1 VDTWGTTSVYTTLS
15 LSPKDPHLCDSRA
28 HREPETLNEYTRR
41 EEVRWTFVA
50 STILVLCIAVAVIRL
65 VTVQGKVVPDVKAQE
80 LAQQTADKAVAMH
93 PCAEQADNLVTE
105 VGIFNQAAK
114 TAKLQ
119 AEPDKPKPGS
129 KKKPAKDQKEKD
141 QLLELAWGTAA
152 PSYKLA
158 GKLALCRQPV
168 EAAVGVKAPA
178 TPGWDAVLKAAAVP
192 PPGDDAKAQA
202 EAARALQPIFESA
215 QMDKVAAHVH
225 EAEASLK
232 DLAAKQKA
240 TADTAMVREPL
251 PKGVLSQQ
259 AAIGI
264 GVGLCVLSLLLS
276 YVSVAL
282 ASSKRASTLIP
293 LRDAAR
299 QGKAGLQAA
308 AILRIAA
315 AHNGGEPGLV
325 IGAAMGGLLTAL
337 LAPAD
342 SDLFVGGVM
351 GGLLFGVAVQWALRL
366 AIGPARWRGRAT
378 ELAEIEK
385 PTTPIILVLS
395 TVNPGL
401 EPQFLQFFKGLSIE
415 DAAQTVEKLAAQAEE
430 KILAAADANRM

>member
-1 VDTWGTTSVYTTLS
+1 M
-15 LSPKDPHLCDSRA
+15 
-28 HREPETLNEYTRR
+28 NEYTRR

-65 VTVQGKVVPDVKAQE
+65 VTVQGKLVPDVKAQE

-93 PCAEQADNLVTE
+93 PCAEHADNLVTE
-105 VGIFNQAAK
+105 VGVLNTAAA
-114 TAKLQ
+114 TAKRL
-119 AEPDKPKPGS
+119 AEADVAKPGS
-129 KKKPAKDQKEKD
+129 KKKPAKDQKAKD
-141 QLLELAWGTAA
+141 QLELAWGTAA

-158 GKLALCRQPV
+158 VKLAPCRQPT
-168 EAAVGVKAPA
+168 ETAVGANAAA
-178 TPGWDAVLKAAAVP
+178 TPGWDAVLKAAAIKA
-192 PPGDDAKAQA
+192 PGDDNNAQA
-202 EAARALQPIFESA
+202 EAARALQTIFA
-215 QMDKVAAHVH
+215 DAKIDKVLAHAK

-251 PKGVLSQQ
+251 PKGLLSQQ

-264 GVGLCVLSLLLS
+264 GVGLCVLTLLLS

-299 QGKAGLQAA
+299 QGKPGLQAA

-351 GGLLFGVAVQWALRL
+351 GGLLFGVAVQWALRF

-385 PTTPIILVLS
+385 PTTPIVLVLS
-395 TVNPGL
+395 TVNAGL
-401 EPQFLQFFKGLSIE
+401 EPQFLQFFKGLSTD

>member
-1 VDTWGTTSVYTTLS
+1 M
-15 LSPKDPHLCDSRA
+15 
-28 HREPETLNEYTRR
+28 NEYTRR

-65 VTVQGKVVPDVKAQE
+65 VTVQGKLVPDVKAQE

-93 PCAEQADNLVTE
+93 PCAEHADNLVTE
-105 VGIFNQAAK
+105 VGILNRAAA
-114 TAKLQ
+114 TAKLL
-119 AEPDKPKPGS
+119 AESDKPKPGS
-129 KKKPAKDQKEKD
+129 KKKPAKDQKAQD
-141 QLLELAWGTAA
+141 QLELAWGTAA
-152 PSYKLA
+152 TSYKLA
-158 GKLALCRQPV
+158 VKLAPCRQPV
-168 EAAVGVKAPA
+168 ESAVGANAAA
-178 TPGWDAVLKAAAVP
+178 TPAWDAVLKAAAVKA
-192 PPGDDAKAQA
+192 PGDDNNAQA
-202 EAARALQPIFESA
+202 EAARTLQTLFADA
-215 QMDKVAAHVH
+215 QVDKVVAHVK
-225 EAEASLK
+225 EAEVSLK

-264 GVGLCVLSLLLS
+264 GVGLCVLTLLLS
-276 YVSVAL
+276 YVSVAI

-342 SDLFVGGVM
+342 ADLFVGGVM
-351 GGLLFGVAVQWALRL
+351 GGLLFGVGVQWALRF

-385 PTTPIILVLS
+385 PTTPIVLVLS

-401 EPQFLQFFKGLSIE
+401 EPQFLQFFKGLSTE
-415 DAAQTVEKLAAQAEE
+415 DAAHTVEKLAAQAEE
-430 KILAAADANRM
+430 KILAAADANRI

>member
-1 VDTWGTTSVYTTLS
+1 M
-15 LSPKDPHLCDSRA
+15 
-28 HREPETLNEYTRR
+28 NEYTRR

-65 VTVQGKVVPDVKAQE
+65 VTVQGKLVPDVKAQE

-93 PCAEQADNLVTE
+93 PCAEHADNLVTE
-105 VGIFNQAAK
+105 VGILNRAAA
-114 TAKLQ
+114 TAKLL
-119 AEPDKPKPGS
+119 AESDKPKPGS
-129 KKKPAKDQKEKD
+129 KKKPAKDQKAKD
-141 QLLELAWGTAA
+141 QLELAWGTAA
-152 PSYKLA
+152 TSYKLA
-158 GKLALCRQPV
+158 VKLAPCRQPV
-168 EAAVGVKAPA
+168 ESAVGANAAA
-178 TPGWDAVLKAAAVP
+178 TPGWDAVLKAAAVKA
-192 PPGDDAKAQA
+192 PGDDNNAQA
-202 EAARALQPIFESA
+202 EAARALQTIFAEA
-215 QMDKVAAHVH
+215 QIDKVVVHVK
-225 EAEASLK
+225 EAETSLK

-264 GVGLCVLSLLLS
+264 GVGLCVLTLLLS
-276 YVSVAL
+276 YVSVAI

-342 SDLFVGGVM
+342 ADLFVGGVM
-351 GGLLFGVAVQWALRL
+351 GGLLFGVGVQWALRF

-385 PTTPIILVLS
+385 PTTPIVLVLS

-401 EPQFLQFFKGLSIE
+401 EPQFLQFFKGLSTE

-430 KILAAADANRM
+430 KILAAADANRI

>member
-1 VDTWGTTSVYTTLS
+1 M
-15 LSPKDPHLCDSRA
+15 
-28 HREPETLNEYTRR
+28 NEYTRR
-41 EEVRWTFVA
+41 EEVRWTFAA

-65 VTVQGKVVPDVKAQE
+65 VTVQGDLVPDVAAQAV
-80 LAQQTADKAVAMH
+80 AQQTADKAAALH
-93 PCAEQADNLVTE
+93 PCVEPADNLVNE
-105 VGIFNQAAK
+105 VGIFNKAAQ

-119 AEPDKPKPGS
+119 AESDKPKAGAAS
-129 KKKPAKDQKEKD
+129 KKKAAKDAKEKE
-141 QLLELAWGTAA
+141 QLLDMAWTSAVL
-152 PSYKLA
+152 PYKLA
-158 GKLALCRQPV
+158 IKLAQCRQLV
-168 EAAVGVKAPA
+168 ESAVGEKKEAK
-178 TPGWDAVLKAAAVP
+178 PGWDAVLKAAAVAN
-192 PPGDDAKAQA
+192 PGEDTKAQGEAVRTLQALFA
-202 EAARALQPIFESA
+202 EAPF
-215 QMDKVAAHVH
+215 DKVAAQVH

-240 TADTAMVREPL
+240 TADTAMVRAPL
-251 PKGVLSQQ
+251 PKGVLSRQ

-264 GVGLCVLSLLLS
+264 GVGLCVLTLLLS
-276 YVSVAL
+276 YVSVAI

-325 IGAAMGGLLTAL
+325 IGAALGGLLTAL

-351 GGLLFGVAVQWALRL
+351 GGLLFGVGVQWALRFAL
-366 AIGPARWRGRAT
+366 GPARWRGRAT

-385 PTTPIILVLS
+385 PTTPIVLVLS
-395 TVNPGL
+395 TVNQGL
-401 EPQFLQFFKGLSIE
+401 EPQFLQFFKGLSAE
-415 DAAQTVEKLAAQAEE
+415 DAATTVEKLAAQAEE
-430 KILAAADANRM
+430 KILAQADANRI

>member
-1 VDTWGTTSVYTTLS
+1 M
-15 LSPKDPHLCDSRA
+15 
-28 HREPETLNEYTRR
+28 NEYTRR

-65 VTVQGKVVPDVKAQE
+65 VTVQGKLVPDVAAQQ
-80 LAQQTADKAVAMH
+80 LAQQTADKAAAMKV
-93 PCAEQADNLVTE
+93 CAEQADNFVTE

-119 AEPDKPKPGS
+119 QEPEKPKPGA
-129 KKKPAKDQKEKD
+129 KKKPTAKDKEKD
-141 QLLELAWGTAA
+141 QLLDLAWGTAA

-158 GKLALCRQPV
+158 GKLALCRQPT
-168 EAAVGVKAPA
+168 ESA
-178 TPGWDAVLKAAAVP
+178 TGPKPTSAQGWDTVQKAAAVASP
-192 PPGDDAKAQA
+192 ADDPKAQV
-202 EAARALQPIFESA
+202 EAARALQIVFADA
-215 QMDKVAAHVH
+215 QIDKVAAHVH
-225 EAEASLK
+225 EAETALK

-240 TADTAMVREPL
+240 TAETATVREPL
-251 PKGVLSQQ
+251 PKGVLSRQ
-259 AAIGI
+259 AAVGI
-264 GVGLCVLSLLLS
+264 GVGLCVLTLLLS

-337 LAPAD
+337 LGPAD
-342 SDLFVGGVM
+342 ADLFVAGVM
-351 GGLLFGVAVQWALRL
+351 GGLLFGVGVQWALRF

-385 PTTPIILVLS
+385 PTTPIVLVLS

-401 EPQFLQFFKGLSIE
+401 EPQFLQFFKGLSTE
-415 DAAQTVEKLAAQAEE
+415 DAAMTVEKLAAQAEE

>member
-1 VDTWGTTSVYTTLS
+1 M
-15 LSPKDPHLCDSRA
+15 
-28 HREPETLNEYTRR
+28 NEYTRR
-41 EEVRWTFVA
+41 EEVRWTFAA
-50 STILVLCIAVAVIRL
+50 STVLVLCIAIAVIRL
-65 VTVQGKVVPDVKAQE
+65 VTVQGKLVPDVAAQN
-80 LAQQTADKAVAMH
+80 LAQQTADKAAALR
-93 PCAEQADNLVTE
+93 PCAEQADNLVNE
-105 VGIFNQAAK
+105 VGIFNKAAQ

-119 AEPDKPKPGS
+119 AENDKQKPGS
-129 KKKPAKDQKEKD
+129 KKKAAKDQKEKE
-141 QLLELAWGTAA
+141 QLLDLAWTSAV

-158 GKLALCRQPV
+158 IKLAQCRQPV
-168 EAAVGVKAPA
+168 ETATSVKPA
-178 TPGWDAVLKAAAVP
+178 SAPGWDAVLKAAAVP
-192 PPGDDAKAQA
+192 NPGEDTKAQGEAVRTLQTLFA
-202 EAARALQPIFESA
+202 EAPF
-215 QMDKVAAHVH
+215 DKVAAQAH
-225 EAEASLK
+225 EAENALK

-240 TADTAMVREPL
+240 TAETAMVREPL
-251 PKGVLSQQ
+251 PKGVLSQK

-264 GVGLCVLSLLLS
+264 GVGLCVLTLLLS
-276 YVSVAL
+276 YVSVAI
-282 ASSKRASTLIP
+282 ASSKRAASLIP

-325 IGAAMGGLLTAL
+325 IGAALGGLLTAL

-351 GGLLFGVAVQWALRL
+351 GGLLFGVGVQWALRFAL
-366 AIGPARWRGRAT
+366 GPARWRGRAT

-385 PTTPIILVLS
+385 PTTPIVLVLS

-401 EPQFLQFFKGLSIE
+401 EPQFLQFFKGLSVE
-415 DAAQTVEKLAAQAEE
+415 DAATTVEKLAAQAEE